1 MGIDHILLTHH
12 IAFLLT
18 SRYGIDLKEEDI
30 EEVRAIA
37 DSEGE
42 VIVGKEGAHEI
53 PQYRMGVKK
62 HHNMSLESVC
72 HAPKDYLHLDF
83 FLHRFERMTSSSTSS
98 SPT

>member
-1 MGIDHILLTHH
+1 MGIDHILLAHH

-42 VIVGKEGAHEI
+42 VIVGK
-53 PQYRMGVKK
+53 
-62 HHNMSLESVC
+62 
-72 HAPKDYLHLDF
+72 
-83 FLHRFERMTSSSTSS
+83 
-98 SPT
+98 

>member
-1 MGIDHILLTHH
+1 MGIDHILLAHH

-42 VIVGKEGAHEI
+42 VIVGKEGAQEI
-53 PQYRMGVKK
+53 PQYRMRVKK
-62 HHNMSLESVC
+62 HHNISHEFVSHV
-72 HAPKDYLHLDF
+72 PKDYLHL
-83 FLHRFERMTSSSTSS
+83 
-98 SPT
+98 

>member
-1 MGIDHILLTHH
+1 MGIDHILLAHH

-42 VIVGKEGAHEI
+42 VIVGKEGGSRHTTI
-53 PQYRMGVKK
+53 
-62 HHNMSLESVC
+62 
-72 HAPKDYLHLDF
+72 
-83 FLHRFERMTSSSTSS
+83 
-98 SPT
+98 

>member
-1 MGIDHILLTHH
+1 MILYFLHI

-42 VIVGKEGAHEI
+42 VIVGKEG
-53 PQYRMGVKK
+53 GLKK
-62 HHNMSLESVC
+62 YQNIEWGSRNITTFLMSS
-72 HAPKDYLHLDF
+72 
-83 FLHRFERMTSSSTSS
+83 
-98 SPT
+98 